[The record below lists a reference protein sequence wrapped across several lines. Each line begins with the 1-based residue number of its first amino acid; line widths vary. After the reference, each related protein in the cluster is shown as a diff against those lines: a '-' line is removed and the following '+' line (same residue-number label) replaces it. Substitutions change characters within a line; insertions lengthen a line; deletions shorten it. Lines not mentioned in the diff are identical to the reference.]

1 MSDLVELSVRAAPPP
16 GRRVEVECV
25 APDRFATMSE
35 TEIASLPV
43 WQRRR
48 SPRLGDFFDVR
59 GGRAPRVRVTGDASR
74 VDGLGAGMSA
84 GELEIDG
91 DAGRGL
97 GQQMSGGT
105 IRVRG
110 SAGDGAG
117 MAMSGG
123 TLRIDGEAGDDVGG
137 APPGASRGMAGG
149 EIVVRRAA
157 GNRVGACARRG
168 LVVVEG
174 DAGDDAAHAMIAG
187 SVIVFGNVGR
197 GAAASSKRGTLVVL
211 GEVDIPLTFR
221 YACTFRPPHL
231 RLIFEHLRRHHDMLI
246 DDAHVN
252 GVYRR
257 YSGDMAELGRG
268 EILQWVRS

>member
-1 MSDLVELSVRAAPPP
+1 MSDVVELSVRAAPPP
-16 GRRVEVECV
+16 GRRVELDCV
-25 APDRFATMSE
+25 SPDRFATMAE
-35 TEIASLPV
+35 AEIAALPV

-59 GGRAPRVRVTGDASR
+59 GGRAARVRVTGNASR
-74 VDGLGAGMSA
+74 VDGLGAGMSM

-91 DAGRGL
+91 DAGRGVW
-97 GQQMSGGT
+97 QQMSGGT
-105 IRVRG
+105 IRVGG

-117 MAMSGG
+117 MSMSGG
-123 TLRIDGEAGDDVGG
+123 TLRIDGNAGDDVGG
-137 APPGASRGMAGG
+137 ALPGASRGMTGG

-157 GNRVGACARRG
+157 GKRVGACARRG
-168 LVVVEG
+168 LIIVRG

-211 GEVDIPLTFR
+211 GDVDVPLTFR

-231 RLIFEHLRRHHDMLI
+231 RLVFEHLRRHHGMLV

-268 EILQWVRS
+268 EILQWVNS